1 MNPNKV
7 PCTVKFSVK
16 PRTQSKSEGFA
27 FSVSPDTL
35 VIDPHKHKY
44 VSVSF
49 NPLEMK
55 QYGGIFEAVVQAGDL
70 QSKQG
75 KMTFELRGEG
85 TLPSLQILKPTE
97 TIADGTA
104 VLNFGK
110 TRIGKDN
117 ILSIVLTNEG
127 QVPAT
132 VKFDAITNDCFSFE
146 GQSLS
151 HTIMSKSQYHFDIKF
166 APKVVQAQKFIL
178 TFQTQ
183 NNMYEQ
189 HKVVLTGEGYAEP
202 LTFEDLPLGKEDELR
217 IGDCVVDKAKAVS
230 FKMVN

>member
-1 MNPNKV
+1 
-7 PCTVKFSVK
+7 
-16 PRTQSKSEGFA
+16 
-27 FSVSPDTL
+27 
-35 VIDPHKHKY
+35 
-44 VSVSF
+44 
-49 NPLEMK
+49 MK

-97 TIADGTA
+97 VIPDGTA

-110 TRIGKDN
+110 TRIGKDS

-146 GQSLS
+146 GQSMS
-151 HTIMSKSQYHFDIKF
+151 HTIMSKSHHHFDIRF

-183 NNMYEQ
+183 NNMYEC
-189 HKVVLTGEGYAEP
+189 HKVALIGEGYAEP

-217 IGDCVVDKAKAVS
+217 IGDCVVDKPKAVS